1 MLAQVLVPLFAL
13 ALLVASLA
21 AGTTAAARA
30 AVQRAA
36 MTVAAG
42 ELEHA
47 QQRLIDAVAGA
58 VRSGGALAAPPP
70 SVALVA
76 YAGNTWRVETSVA
89 LTGAS
94 ATASGTA
101 TASAMQT
108 APAIQEGRIAARVSA
123 VVRGGDGTP
132 LATRTHLVTLRTLAV
147 APYAVVSGLLEGD
160 GIPIEEQGDSGGAV
174 TGDDTRIHAVMLCA
188 DGGSGACNG
197 ATPRPVDR
205 YRDQTWEPGTEAE
218 PGWRR

>member
-1 MLAQVLVPLFAL
+1 MLAQALVPLFAL

-58 VRSGGALAAPPP
+58 VRDSAAFSAPPP
-70 SVALVA
+70 SLALVA
-76 YAGNTWRVETSVA
+76 YAGNTWRVETSMT
-89 LTGAS
+89 LTGTS
-94 ATASGTA
+94 TTGSGTV
-101 TASAMQT
+101 TASALQA
-108 APAIQEGRIAARVSA
+108 APAVQEGRIAVSVSA
-123 VVRGGDGTP
+123 VVRGADGTP
-132 LATRTHLVTLRTLAV
+132 LANRTHLVTLRTLAV
-147 APYAVVSGLLEGD
+147 APYAVVTGLLD
-160 GIPIEEQGDSGGAV
+160 GAGVPIEEQGDSGGAFA
-174 TGDDTRIHAVMLCA
+174 GDDTRIHAVLLCA

-197 ATPRPVDR
+197 ATPRPADW
-205 YRDQTWEPGTEAE
+205 YRDQTWEPGTEAA
-218 PGWRR
+218 PGWNR